1 MATKPR
7 TKKAANPKAAGL
19 VTTIGTLLLS
29 FVKSPLL
36 HAFLTA
42 LLGAVSGGAAT
53 IYTAKS
59 MIPEL
64 SLPSRPR
71 LLPLPK
77 KAEDAIGKIQFGNAG
92 CTATIIGPVHTNDAN
107 LTILTAAHCVRVG
120 DRGRMFLK
128 DGRTLDVKC
137 VSRDAD
143 SDAAWLTAANPGGN
157 IPYALLAEQLPAD
170 GELVWH
176 QGYGIDK
183 PGNRESGVF
192 KGITSNGKQAEF
204 VLSVSPGDSGGG
216 ILLDRSSRVISPV
229 CCTTRLAGLGRVFG
243 STPEAAARIRP
254 TTSEVADEPALIWPV
269 LPVPEGDSPATSY
282 GNWYVP
288 PQR

>member
-7 TKKAANPKAAGL
+7 TKKAANTKAAGL
-19 VTTIGTLLLS
+19 VTTIGALLLS

-36 HAFLTA
+36 HAFITA

-53 IYTAKS
+53 IYAAKS
-59 MIPEL
+59 MIPEF

-77 KAEDAIGKIQFGNAG
+77 RAEDAIGKIQFGNAG
-92 CTATIIGPVHTNDAN
+92 CTGTIIGPVRSDDKT
-107 LTILTAAHCVRVG
+107 LQILTAAHCVRVG
-120 DRGRMFLK
+120 DRGKMSLK
-128 DGRTLDVKC
+128 DGRILEVKC

-157 IPYALLAEQLPAD
+157 IPYALLAEQLPSD

-192 KGITSNGKQAEF
+192 RGITANGKQAEF
-204 VLSVSPGDSGGG
+204 SLSISPGDSGGG
-216 ILLDRSSRVISPV
+216 ILLDRAGRVVSPV
-229 CCTTRLAGLGRVFG
+229 CCTTRLSGVGRVFG
-243 STPEAAARIRP
+243 ATPEASARIRP
-254 TTSEVADEPALIWPV
+254 TTIETADEPTLYWPV
-269 LPVPEGDSPATSY
+269 LPVPEGDAPATAY